1 MFIALLH
8 FHDRTSAAPSEWFF
22 PSRTVNIEPYLR
34 VFSWANL
41 RAIQIILLR
50 TTMMSPRK
58 ILKSLKKYKIGKAA
72 PLEGTME
79 NSHSNLSTRRW
90 SGRLSYSSS
99 SGGSSRGSPHS
110 SCSSLQYE
118 ESHDDNGS
126 TIDKLQMPL
135 DVPEGCLAVYVGM
148 ERRRFIIHTE
158 FLHSQVFRV
167 LLKRSEEE
175 FGYEHQ
181 GGLRISCEVD
191 LFENLLWQL
200 KSGRE
205 REESILL
212 SPEAYWTDIMV

>member
-1 MFIALLH
+1 MLFDGY
-8 FHDRTSAAPSEWFF
+8 FSFT
-22 PSRTVNIEPYLR
+22 YL
-34 VFSWANL
+34 SNC
-41 RAIQIILLR
+41 QIVLPR

-58 ILKSLKKYKIGKAA
+58 ILKSLKYKIGKAA

-79 NSHSNLSTRRW
+79 KSHSNLSTRRW

-99 SGGSSRGSPHS
+99 GESSRGSPRS

-118 ESHDDNGS
+118 VSHDGNASNSDM
-126 TIDKLQMPL
+126 LQMPL
-135 DVPEGCLAVYVGM
+135 DVPEGCLAVYVGV
-148 ERRRFIIHTE
+148 EGKRFVVQTE

-200 KSGRE
+200 SSGLE
-205 REESILL
+205 MEESILL
-212 SPEAYWTDIMV
+212 SPESY